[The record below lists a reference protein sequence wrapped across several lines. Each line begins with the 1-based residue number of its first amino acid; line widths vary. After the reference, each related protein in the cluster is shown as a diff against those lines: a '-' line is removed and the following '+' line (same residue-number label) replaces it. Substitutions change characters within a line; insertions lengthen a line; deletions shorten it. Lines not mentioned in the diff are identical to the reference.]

1 MTTRTTDELKQGLAR
16 PADFEALT
24 RRAVLKAAGITAAGV
39 LAAPALAQGISN
51 RAVTNIVPFSAG
63 TAPDI
68 LARRIAEAF
77 QQRWAQSFL
86 VENRPGAS
94 GTIGSTLVARAAPD
108 GHTLLVTPSTF
119 AMSPSL
125 YRNLAYD
132 PVKSFAPVV
141 QLTTI
146 GFALL
151 LHQSAGADV
160 AAFVKNAKAQP
171 GLLSYASPGRG
182 TPHHLLMELFR
193 QQTGI
198 DVMHVPASN
207 FSSAMTDLLGGR
219 VAAMFT
225 TVTIAKSIPAD
236 GVVKIVGVASPDRLP
251 SLPDMPTLSELGIPG
266 VQYQDWYAMFA
277 PAGVSPEI
285 VGKLNTTA
293 NEILGSSDIKTWLA
307 SQGMVPAGGTPDQMR
322 NLLAVDMKHWSAVV
336 RKAGIEPI

>member
-1 MTTRTTDELKQGLAR
+1 MTS
-16 PADFEALT
+16 LT
-24 RRAVLKAAGITAAGV
+24 RRTILKAAGITAAGAF
-39 LAAPALAQGISN
+39 AAPALAQGISN
-51 RAVTNIVPFSAG
+51 RAVTNIVPFSPG

-132 PVKSFAPVV
+132 PIKSFQPVV
-141 QLTTI
+141 QLATI

-151 LHQSAGADV
+151 VHKSVGADA

-171 GLLSYASPGRG
+171 GVLSYGSPGRG

-193 QQTGI
+193 QKTGI

-225 TVTIAKSIPAD
+225 TVTIAKSLPAD
-236 GVVKIVGVASPDRLP
+236 GSVKIVGVASPSRLP
-251 SLPDMPTLSELGIPG
+251 SLPDMPTLAELGIPE
-266 VQYQDWYAMFA
+266 VALQDWYAMFA
-277 PAGVSPEI
+277 PAGTSPEI

-293 NEILGSSDIKTWLA
+293 IEILGSQDVKTWLA
-307 SQGMVPAGGTPDQMR
+307 TQGMVPAGGTPDQLR
-322 NLLAVDMKHWSAVV
+322 DLLAADIKNWAAVV
-336 RKAGIEPI
+336 RKAGIEPV

>member
-1 MTTRTTDELKQGLAR
+1 MVTRTELEQGLAR
-16 PADFEALT
+16 PTDGEALT
-24 RRAVLKAAGITAAGV
+24 RRAILKAVGITAAGV

-51 RAVTNIVPFSAG
+51 RTVTNIVPFSPG

-94 GTIGSTLVARAAPD
+94 GTIGSTLVARATPD

-125 YRNLAYD
+125 YRNLSYD

-151 LHQSAGADV
+151 LHKSAGADV
-160 AAFVKNAKAQP
+160 ETFVKNAKARP
-171 GLLSYASPGRG
+171 GMLSYASPGRG

-193 QQTGI
+193 QKTGI

-225 TVTIAKSIPAD
+225 TVTIAKSLPAD
-236 GVVKIVGVASPDRLP
+236 GSVKIAGVASPNRLP
-251 SLPDMPTLSELGIPG
+251 SLPDMPTLAELGFPG

-293 NEILGSSDIKTWLA
+293 NEILATPDVKTWLA
-307 SQGMVPAGGTPDQMR
+307 SQGMVPAGGTPDQLR
-322 NLLAVDMKHWSAVV
+322 DLLADDLKYWAAIV
-336 RKAGIEPI
+336 RQAGIEPI

>member
-1 MTTRTTDELKQGLAR
+1 MMTRTEFEQGLAR
-16 PADFEALT
+16 PTDCEALT
-24 RRAVLKAAGITAAGV
+24 RRAILKAAGMTAASM

-51 RAVTNIVPFSAG
+51 RAVTNIVPFSPG

-151 LHQSAGADV
+151 LHKSAGADV
-160 AAFVKNAKAQP
+160 ATFVKNAKAQP
-171 GLLSYASPGRG
+171 GVLSYASPGRG

-193 QQTGI
+193 QKTGI
-198 DVMHVPASN
+198 DVLHVPASN

-219 VAAMFT
+219 VAGMFT
-225 TVTIAKSIPAD
+225 TVTIAKSLPAD
-236 GVVKIVGVASPDRLP
+236 GSVKIAAVASPDRLP
-251 SLPDMPTLSELGIPG
+251 SLPDMPTLTELGISG

-293 NEILGSSDIKTWLA
+293 NEILGTPDVKTWLA
-307 SQGMVPAGGTPDQMR
+307 SQGMVPAGGTQDQMR
-322 NLLAVDMKHWSAVV
+322 ELLADDIKYWSAIV
-336 RKAGIEPI
+336 RQAGIEPI

>member
-1 MTTRTTDELKQGLAR
+1 MVTRTELEQGLAR
-16 PADFEALT
+16 PTHCEALT
-24 RRAVLKAAGITAAGV
+24 RRAILKAAGITAASV

-51 RAVTNIVPFSAG
+51 RAVTNIVPFSPG

-77 QQRWAQSFL
+77 QQRWSQSFL

-132 PVKSFAPVV
+132 PVKSFEPVV
-141 QLTTI
+141 QLMTI

-151 LHQSAGADV
+151 LHQSAGTDV
-160 AAFVKNAKAQP
+160 ATFVKNAKARP

-193 QQTGI
+193 QKTGI

-236 GVVKIVGVASPDRLP
+236 GSVKIVGVASPNRLP
-251 SLPDMPTLSELGIPG
+251 SLPDMPTLTELGIPG

-277 PAGVSPEI
+277 PAGVSPDI

-293 NEILGSSDIKTWLA
+293 NEILGSSDVKTWLA

-322 NLLAVDMKHWSAVV
+322 DLLADDIKYWSAVV
-336 RKAGIEPI
+336 QKAGIEPI

>member
-1 MTTRTTDELKQGLAR
+1 MKT
-16 PADFEALT
+16 LT
-24 RRAVLKAAGITAAGV
+24 RRAILKSTGAVAAGA
-39 LAAPALAQGISN
+39 LAAPAFAQGISN
-51 RAVTNIVPFSAG
+51 RAVTFIVPFSPG

-77 QQRWAQSFL
+77 QQRWAQNVL

-132 PVKSFAPVV
+132 PIKSFVPVV
-141 QLTTI
+141 QLATI

-151 LHQSAGADV
+151 LHKSAGTD
-160 AAFVKNAKAQP
+160 AATFVKNAKAQP
-171 GLLSYASPGRG
+171 GALSYASPGRG

-193 QQTGI
+193 QKTGI

-225 TVTIAKSIPAD
+225 TVTIAKSLPAD
-236 GVVKIVGVASPDRLP
+236 GAVKLAGVASADRLP
-251 SLPDMPTLSELGIPG
+251 SLPDMPTLAELGIPE
-266 VQYQDWYAMFA
+266 VALQDWYAMFA
-277 PAGVSPEI
+277 PAGTSPAI
-285 VGKLNTTA
+285 VDKFNKTA
-293 NEILGSSDIKTWLA
+293 NEILGSPDVKAWLA
-307 SQGMVPAGGTPDQMR
+307 TQGMVPAGGTPDQLR
-322 NLLAVDMKHWSAVV
+322 DLLAVDIKSWSAVV
-336 RKAGIEPI
+336 KKAGIEPI

>member
-1 MTTRTTDELKQGLAR
+1 MVARAELEKGLAR
-16 PADFEALT
+16 PSDCEAFT
-24 RRAVLKAAGITAAGV
+24 RRAILKAAGITAASV

-51 RAVTNIVPFSAG
+51 RAVTNIVPFSPG

-132 PVKSFAPVV
+132 PVKSFEPVV

-151 LHQSAGADV
+151 LHQSAGTDV
-160 AAFVKNAKAQP
+160 ATFVKNAKARP
-171 GLLSYASPGRG
+171 GQLSYASPGRG

-193 QQTGI
+193 QKTGI
-198 DVMHVPASN
+198 DVLHIPASN

-225 TVTIAKSIPAD
+225 TVTIARSIPAD
-236 GVVKIVGVASPDRLP
+236 GSVKIAGVASPDRLP
-251 SLPDMPTLSELGIPG
+251 SLPDTPTIAELGIPG

-277 PAGVSPEI
+277 PAGVSPDTI
-285 VGKLNTTA
+285 GKLNTTA
-293 NEILGSSDIKTWLA
+293 NEILASSDVKTWLA
-307 SQGMVPAGGTPDQMR
+307 SQGMVPAGGTPDHMR
-322 NLLAVDMKHWSAVV
+322 DLLADDIKYWSAVV

>member
-1 MTTRTTDELKQGLAR
+1 MVTRNELEQGLAR
-16 PADFEALT
+16 HTDDGALT
-24 RRAVLKAAGITAAGV
+24 RRALMKAAGVTAASV

-51 RAVTNIVPFSAG
+51 RAVTNIVPFSPG

-77 QQRWAQSFL
+77 QQRWTQSFL

-151 LHQSAGADV
+151 LHKSAGADV
-160 AAFVKNAKAQP
+160 ATFVKNAKAQP
-171 GLLSYASPGRG
+171 GQLSYASPGRG

-193 QQTGI
+193 QKTGI

-236 GVVKIVGVASPDRLP
+236 GSVKIVGVASPERLP
-251 SLPDMPTLSELGIPG
+251 SLPDMPTLAELGIPG

-277 PAGVSPEI
+277 PAGVSQEI

-307 SQGMVPAGGTPDQMR
+307 TQGMVPAGGTPNQMR
-322 NLLAVDMKHWSAVV
+322 DLLADDIKYWSAVV
-336 RKAGIEPI
+336 RQAGIEPI